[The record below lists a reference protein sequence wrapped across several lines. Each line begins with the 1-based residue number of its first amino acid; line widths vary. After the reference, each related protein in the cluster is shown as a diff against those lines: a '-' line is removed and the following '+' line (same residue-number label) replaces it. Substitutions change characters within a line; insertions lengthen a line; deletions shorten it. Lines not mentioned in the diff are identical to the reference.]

1 MIKKLIK
8 QIVPAAILSPFL
20 KMRARRRFPIL
31 RESPEKIFTHI
42 YENNAWNGAESA
54 SGYGSDLVNTANIR
68 EALPGILACLKIK
81 SLLDSPCGDF
91 NWMQHVDLGTAEYIG
106 GDIVGPLIQ
115 ANERRYGSQS
125 RSFRQIDITKD
136 ALPRVDM
143 IFCRDCF
150 FHLSFADITAA
161 LRNFKQSGAQY
172 LMTTTLVTDTPNL
185 DIPTGG
191 YRPLSLRMPPFRVP
205 APIQVVQENEPDK
218 QMGVWRLSDINL

>member
-8 QIVPAAILSPFL
+8 QIVPSVILSPFL

-31 RESPEKIFTHI
+31 RESPEQIFTYI
-42 YENNAWNGAESA
+42 YENNAWEGAESA

-68 EALPGILACLKIK
+68 AALPGILEKFQIT

-91 NWMQHVDLGTAEYIG
+91 NWMQHVDLGTTKYIG
-106 GDIVGPLIQ
+106 GDIVSPLIE
-115 ANERRYGSQS
+115 ANASRYASRT
-125 RSFRQIDITKD
+125 RSFQKIDITKD
-136 ALPRVDM
+136 ELPSVDM

-150 FHLSFADITAA
+150 FHLSFADVTAA
-161 LRNFKQSGAQY
+161 LRNFKRSGAKY
-172 LMTTTLVTDTPNL
+172 LMTTTLVTDVPNL

-191 YRPLSLRMPPFRVP
+191 YRPLSLRMPPFRLP
-205 APIQVVQENEPDK
+205 QPIQVVQENEPDK